1 MKKIIFFIFIS
12 LFMFCSFAER
22 RTRVDTYGKFQV
34 KHIWDSNY
42 TNGPDSHNSAKG
54 FNKEWSSVLMYLYAI
69 NPKYTKDN
77 TSAASIALFSGNAN
91 DNPRYLLQVIVLRDD
106 VKEKLCENIYYSSQY
121 NQAKRDFDAW
131 AAVYEQ
137 AIPR

>member
-1 MKKIIFFIFIS
+1 
-12 LFMFCSFAER
+12 
-22 RTRVDTYGKFQV
+22 
-34 KHIWDSNY
+34 
-42 TNGPDSHNSAKG
+42 
-54 FNKEWSSVLMYLYAI
+54 MYLYDI

-77 TSAASIALFSGNAN
+77 TSAASIALFSGNVN
-91 DNPRYLLQVIVLRDD
+91 DNPRYLLSVIVLRDG
-106 VKEKLCENIYYSSQY
+106 VKETLCENRYYSFQY